1 MAVRLEVKI
10 GALTLRDREVERLEI
25 VQELGQHHRLSITFH
40 RDPSKP
46 LKLADFVNPKVT
58 VTLTDDATKKTA
70 TPFVGLTDSC
80 EEQHQLRGG
89 SIFVLV
95 ALSDS
100 AKFSARHHKGNAL
113 DGNIVDLLKAFDVKL
128 GSTPP
133 FVRKQDFRQAGES
146 DFEFVRRLADD
157 HDCFVRPIE
166 GGLEARHG
174 FDDKAHDLTF
184 GKNLQALTSRIIPR
198 NARFKGAFY
207 EFQRKGEV
215 GLFDRQQDAVASGAT
230 NLTDAIKQK
239 ASALQV
245 AGTGNFYE
253 TISRSSNVGEFRD
266 AVQREAERR
275 SGAAVRIEGSSTN
288 IELLVGD
295 TVDIREG
302 ANFKLSNPPGVV
314 GLTSVTHLF
323 DGNQYTNSFVATP
336 WTNFSNYVQPARET
350 LFGLT
355 TAEVVDN
362 VDPLA
367 LGRLKIRFKDS
378 PPGNPAL
385 QMFARY
391 ITPFA
396 GNERGIAFL
405 PEIGDEVMVGF
416 EEGDPEHPYIIG
428 AVWNGADVS
437 PGPTPKRI
445 VTKSGNA
452 IVMDDAGMIEIH
464 SPSGT
469 CLVQL
474 SNGVNGAPRI
484 TISSGG
490 DLFLEAADRI
500 QLKCKNLVE
509 LVDKDATRIIKGDDQ
524 TSIKGGRFIEVTGED
539 VHQSDTRIAFLA
551 GGASTID
558 MSPIAIVS
566 QGNQMVSIAK
576 AQNVVQGLFVL
587 LNPPGLNMPPAQ
599 TGIFVE
605 PESKDS
611 VATGRANPKPTIPLK
626 STREDAPT

>member
-1 MAVRLEVKI
+1 MAIRVQVQI

-25 VQELGQHHRLSITFH
+25 AQELGQHHRLSLTFH

-58 VTLTDDATKKTA
+58 VTLTDDVSKKSA
-70 TPFVGLTDSC
+70 TPFVGLADSC

-100 AKFSARHHKGNAL
+100 AKFSARHHKGNAPA
-113 DGNIVDLLKAFDVKL
+113 GNILDLMKSFEVKV

-133 FVRKQDFRQAGES
+133 FQRVQDFRQAGES
-146 DFEFVRRLADD
+146 DFEFLRRLADD
-157 HDCFVRPIE
+157 HDCFVRPID
-166 GGLEARHG
+166 GGLEMRHG
-174 FDDKAHDLTF
+174 FDDKAHDLTW
-184 GKNLQALTSRIIPR
+184 GKNLQAMTSRIVPR
-198 NARFKGAFY
+198 NARFKGAYY

-239 ASALQV
+239 AKDLQL
-245 AGTGNFYE
+245 AGVGNFYE
-253 TISRSSNVGEFRD
+253 TISRSANVSDFRD
-266 AVQREAERR
+266 AIQREAERR
-275 SGAAVRIEGSSTN
+275 SGAAVTIDGSSTN

-302 ANFKLSNPPGVV
+302 ANFKLDNPPGTL
-314 GLTSVTHLF
+314 GLTRVTHLF
-323 DGNQYTNSFVATP
+323 DGNQYTNTFTATP
-336 WTNFSNYVQPARET
+336 WTNFSNFVQPARQL

-355 TAEVVDN
+355 TAEVIDN
-362 VDPLA
+362 VDPQS
-367 LGRLKIRFKDS
+367 LGRIQIRLKDS
-378 PPGNPAL
+378 APGNTAIQL
-385 QMFARY
+385 FARY

-396 GNERGIAFL
+396 GNQRGIAFL
-405 PEIGDEVMVGF
+405 PEIGDEVIIGF
-416 EEGDPEHPYIIG
+416 EEGDPEHPYVIG

-437 PGPTPKRI
+437 PGPSPKRI

-452 IVMDDAGMIEIH
+452 IVMDDAGLIEIH

-474 SNGVNGAPRI
+474 SNGVDGAPRI

-509 LVDKDATRIIKGDDQ
+509 VVDKDVTRVVKGDDQ
-524 TSIKGGRFIEVTGED
+524 TSIKGARFIEVTGED
-539 VHQSDTRIAFLA
+539 VHQSDTRIALLV
-551 GGASTID
+551 GSSTTE

-587 LNPPGLNMPPAQ
+587 LNPPGLVMPPTQ
-599 TGIFVE
+599 GGIFVE
-605 PESKDS
+605 PEAKNS
-611 VATGRANPKPTIPLK
+611 VATSRANPKPTEPFK
-626 STREDAPT
+626 VSREDQ